1 MKLYVVGFM
10 FTEDEKQ
17 VVLIEKKRPEWQAG
31 KLNGVGGKVEEDEFS
46 LLAMVREF
54 QEETGIKTGMS
65 YWNLYAK
72 ITGSDYIVYVFRGFD
87 TGVVER
93 VETKTDEV
101 IQRTSVSYILN
112 PQSASNMI
120 SNLPVLVRLALLPEI
135 QFTTLQY

>member
-1 MKLYVVGFM
+1 M
-10 FTEDEKQ
+10 
-17 VVLIEKKRPEWQAG
+17 
-31 KLNGVGGKVEEDEFS
+31 EEDEFS